1 MPLFIN
7 YPTAHAISVATG
19 TPVPSRIVVTST
31 GGAAVYPTVSVP
43 ASKLHIVPPFLVE
56 HKTPVLGAHKTP
68 VVPTSVPSHK
78 SVVTDAASVHSASSF
93 KTAVA
98 DASSPIAKLEA
109 YVTALTT
116 INNKVKRANI
126 MKQSGTPDSG
136 FNMAQQLLAVENIEK
151 EFEKI
156 KWSLFVSDEESCKF
170 SILKNEFENC
180 QASFMTL
187 SAIYDFIG
195 E

>member
-56 HKTPVLGAHKTP
+56 HKTPV
-68 VVPTSVPSHK
+68 VPTIVPSHK